1 MWTRTKYR
9 GAINVILLGC
19 LLILAPISEL
29 AAQTDP
35 AAKGLPVERES
46 LKVTSAEE
54 NVPESLHPLAPAV
67 RLARETAEFIDR
79 SVQDYTCNLVM
90 RERIK
95 GRLKYHEVAHLKVR
109 RAQWDEDHLL
119 QPFSVYLHFLLPSRV
134 KGREVLYVSDENN
147 GDMIAR
153 NGGDNN
159 LQDITLAMK
168 PDSKRAMR
176 GRHYPI
182 TEIGIG
188 SIIARLM
195 DEAELAMEA
204 DQERRECQVRFL
216 EGAKIEGCSCQC
228 IQVTFPV
235 RREYLKFH
243 IARIFLDDETKL
255 PIRFAAYTWPR
266 ESGGPPR
273 LMEEYTFL
281 DLQVNVGLSDQD
293 FDRQNPAYRF
303 YLAEEGSLTQSS
315 LAFPPDED

>member
-1 MWTRTKYR
+1 MRTQTKYR
-9 GAINVILLGC
+9 GTSNVMLLGC
-19 LLILAPISEL
+19 LLVLAPISEL

-35 AAKGLPVERES
+35 AAKGLPLERES

-54 NVPESLHPLAPAV
+54 IAPESLHPLAPAL
-67 RLARETAEFIDR
+67 RLARETTELIDR

-95 GRLKYHEVAHLKVR
+95 GQLKYHEVAYLKVR
-109 RAQWDEDHLL
+109 RAQWDENHLL
-119 QPFSVYLHFLLPSRV
+119 QPFSVYLHFLLPSKV

-147 GDMIAR
+147 GEMIAR

-188 SIIARLM
+188 NVIERLIE
-195 DEAELAMEA
+195 EAELAMEG
-204 DQERRECQVRFL
+204 DRERRECRVEFI
-216 EGAKIEGCSCQC
+216 EGAKIEGRSCQC

-266 ESGGPPR
+266 EPGGPPR

-293 FDRQNPAYRF
+293 FDRQNPAYKF
-303 YLAEEGSLTQSS
+303 YQVEEDSLTQSNQ
-315 LAFPPDED
+315 AFPSDED

>member
-1 MWTRTKYR
+1 MILLVFFVGSAILSGGPNSRFVGPLAQIARLAGRFGEIRMWTRTKYR

-119 QPFSVYLHFLLPSRV
+119 QPFESF
-134 KGREVLYVSDENN
+134 
-147 GDMIAR
+147 
-153 NGGDNN
+153 
-159 LQDITLAMK
+159 
-168 PDSKRAMR
+168 
-176 GRHYPI
+176 
-182 TEIGIG
+182 
-188 SIIARLM
+188 
-195 DEAELAMEA
+195 
-204 DQERRECQVRFL
+204 F
-216 EGAKIEGCSCQC
+216 GC
-228 IQVTFPV
+228 
-235 RREYLKFH
+235 
-243 IARIFLDDETKL
+243 
-255 PIRFAAYTWPR
+255 
-266 ESGGPPR
+266 
-273 LMEEYTFL
+273 
-281 DLQVNVGLSDQD
+281 
-293 FDRQNPAYRF
+293 
-303 YLAEEGSLTQSS
+303 
-315 LAFPPDED
+315 